1 MSQDP
6 TLSDASDLESLAA
19 EPAETSPLVPVHSLE
34 NVSDVSAQPGF
45 RPFRSLLA
53 LGIFV
58 LLSGG
63 IWVTTKHMG
72 MAMGGMDHGS
82 MGHGSMDHGS
92 MDEMDHGS
100 MGGMS
105 GMDHGS
111 MSHDEMMAVDGAFN
125 AVPVQIETVR
135 PSLVQETV
143 QYTGAVYPYLEVTVY
158 PRIAGQLGDYDLYP
172 GDRVQKGQIIAQ
184 LDASER
190 LTQLA
195 EAQAETDVMRT
206 VLVANEMQL
215 QEQEK
220 EIGRLNADLD
230 YMKLKA
236 KRFKDLAKGG
246 AISQNDYDVVA
257 SQVAAQESAISGA
270 RVKLVRMEAELGRDR
285 AMVAQSRARAG
296 TAAVLESYSDLTA
309 PISGIVQA
317 RMADPGVV
325 VQPNMGILKIGDY
338 SKVRLRASVAQADA
352 VGIGKGTQVQAM
364 VPGADLPPITG
375 EITSIFPDADNQTRT
390 VMVEAV
396 VNNPNDQ
403 LLSGQFLE
411 MQIIKASKP
420 ASLSVPQTALHQ
432 FQGQPALWV
441 VQGNGEEAT
450 AERRVVKRGV
460 MSGNRVEITAG
471 LKADDRV
478 VTSGFSR
485 LMQGSQVA
493 VVDAAGEPVASL
505 LAPAP
510 MGNAEILLLSPE
522 LEAGTKAGA
531 AELVLQVRD
540 RETQEPIALEALDV
554 DVTMPM
560 KNMAPM
566 TTMVDVKAMDEPGQF
581 KVKTHFGMKGDWVI
595 KADVDEGENQG
606 KAKFTLTAR

>member
-1 MSQDP
+1 MMTDSSGQ
-6 TLSDASDLESLAA
+6 EAA
-19 EPAETSPLVPVHSLE
+19 EQEDDALQSSAPLAPEESSAPIKLQSPGEVVLEQPAR
-34 NVSDVSAQPGF
+34 F
-45 RPFRSLLA
+45 RPVRSLLA
-53 LGIFV
+53 LGIFA

-63 IWVTTKHMG
+63 IWFTTM
-72 MAMGGMDHGS
+72 MVSMGGMDHS
-82 MGHGSMDHGS
+82 A
-92 MDEMDHGS
+92 MDEEGGD
-100 MGGMS
+100 MG

-111 MSHDEMMAVDGAFN
+111 MSHDDMMAVDGAFN
-125 AVPVQIETVR
+125 AVPVQVEEIR
-135 PSLVQETV
+135 PQLVQETV
-143 QYTGAVYPYLEVTVY
+143 QYTGAVFPYSEVTVY
-158 PRIAGQLGDYDLYP
+158 PRIAGQLGDYNIYP
-172 GDRVQKGQIIAQ
+172 GDRVQKGQILAR

-220 EIGRLNADLD
+220 EIERLKADLD
-230 YMKLKA
+230 YMQLKA
-236 KRFKDLAKGG
+236 KRFKDLTEGG

-285 AMVAQSRARAG
+285 ARVTQSQAKAG
-296 TAAVLESYSDLTA
+296 TAQVLESYSDITA
-309 PISGIVQA
+309 PISGIVQD

-338 SKVRLRASVAQADA
+338 SQVRLRASIAQTDA
-352 VGIGKGTQVQAM
+352 VGIGKGTQVKVM
-364 VPGADLPPITG
+364 IPGTDLPPITG
-375 EITSIFPDADNQTRT
+375 EITSIFPDADPQTRT
-390 VMVEAV
+390 VTVEAL
-396 VNNPNDQ
+396 VNNPGDQ
-403 LLSGQFLE
+403 LLAGQFLE

-441 VQGNGEEAT
+441 VQGSGEDAV

-460 MSGNRVEITAG
+460 MSGDRVEISSG
-471 LKADDRV
+471 LQSGDRV

-485 LMQGSQVA
+485 LMDGSQVA
-493 VVDAAGEPVASL
+493 VVNASGDPVASL
-505 LAPAP
+505 LAPVQA
-510 MGNAEILLLSPE
+510 GNVEIELLSPKPGSGAKTGASE
-522 LEAGTKAGA
+522 LI
-531 AELVLQVRD
+531 LQVSD
-540 RETQEPIALEALDV
+540 RETQQPLAVDELMV

-566 TTMVDVKAMDEPGQF
+566 TTMVDVKPMKEPGQF

-595 KADVDEGENQG
+595 QTEVKEGENQG